1 MSDEYLCLTLS
12 ANPDETE
19 PAFKSRLVAFW
30 SHFLRT
36 QPDAYE
42 SVYSEATEFEREKGT
57 LVRRYMVHPD
67 GLPTLLADL
76 AVHGLAFQP
85 VDKDDYY
92 SKAEASASDWF
103 QIDH

>member
-1 MSDEYLCLTLS
+1 MNDEYLCLALA
-12 ANPDETE
+12 ANPGETE

-30 SHFLRT
+30 SYFLRSR
-36 QPDAYE
+36 PDAYE
-42 SVYSEATEFEREKGT
+42 SVYSEATEFEQDKGL

-67 GLPTLLADL
+67 GLLTLLPDL
-76 AVHGLAFQP
+76 AAHGIAFQP
-85 VDKDDYY
+85 VDEDDHY